1 VLAAQKA
8 VRVQLKS
15 YCMGMKQLMSLKKY
29 KDASG
34 EDEELA
40 LIERMKSTIGVA
52 VGNMETAIKSGA
64 LWCPSQEE
72 NIADKTPKRRNKAPK
87 VSRQKSSSSSSSDI
101 ISSTKCRLLTSS
113 SEKDD
118 TMSISSD
125 SDSDSSILKDPR
137 INTCSVKKAFC
148 CAGDYCWKED
158 DPKNFTETC
167 SVCNG
172 KCHEHCSERNADKVG
187 LTCDRCR
194 KE

>member
-1 VLAAQKA
+1 MLAAQKA

-72 NIADKTPKRRNKAPK
+72 NIAESSFLGMVSFISFDLAARREHDHVPGLVSTPAYTTAPPANSAASAKQIRRIFPFSTLFSGKQNLGI
-87 VSRQKSSSSSSSDI
+87 I
-101 ISSTKCRLLTSS
+101 ISGMLT
-113 SEKDD
+113 
-118 TMSISSD
+118 
-125 SDSDSSILKDPR
+125 
-137 INTCSVKKAFC
+137 
-148 CAGDYCWKED
+148 
-158 DPKNFTETC
+158 
-167 SVCNG
+167 
-172 KCHEHCSERNADKVG
+172 
-187 LTCDRCR
+187 
-194 KE
+194 